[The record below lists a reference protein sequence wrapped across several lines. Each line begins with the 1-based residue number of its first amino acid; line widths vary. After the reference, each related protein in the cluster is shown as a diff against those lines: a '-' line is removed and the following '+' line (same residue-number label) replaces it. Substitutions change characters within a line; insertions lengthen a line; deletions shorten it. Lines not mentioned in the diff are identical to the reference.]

1 MRSALRATMAPQA
14 KAASRHRLPPRAPT
28 AASHGNQALLRRL
41 QGKVAIAPASAPARV
56 SRKCAACE
64 EEGKTVQ
71 AKRAPERLIALAS
84 DEDTLTSAAPV
95 ANDPAPAPE
104 PSPAQGPAEAAQP
117 DAGQADVAQP
127 DAGQPDAPQTDA
139 SPEASAT
146 EAAPDAASPDAA
158 STDAAL
164 PDVAQYDAQVEQ
176 LKAQVEAVAR
186 YQAPAPPGRTET
198 AGATVC
204 DLDSKKP
211 KIVINTGAVPTCL
224 LPCVQAHEQAH
235 VDFQQQQCENLGIAW
250 GRVMFWLHVLKQFVK
265 ENNAAEAQ
273 RAATQLEGAINEANQ
288 AVAQYNKFMDQTCRF
303 DEGTAYQ
310 AGIEACD
317 TDDARKRCATAGQ
330 TDDYNKQMA
339 AWRRFMQN
347 PPNCPAAP
355 AAPATSGAPA
365 PSAAPAPPK
374 K

>member
-1 MRSALRATMAPQA
+1 MRPALRATMAPQA
-14 KAASRHRLPPRAPT
+14 KAASRHRLPPRAST
-28 AASHGNQALLRRL
+28 AAPRGNQALLRRL
-41 QGKVAIAPASAPARV
+41 QGKVAIAPASASTRV

-71 AKRAPERLIALAS
+71 AKRVPERQIALEP
-84 DEDTLTSAAPV
+84 DEETLTPAAPV
-95 ANDPAPAPE
+95 ANDAAPAPE
-104 PSPAQGPAEAAQP
+104 PSPAQSSAEATPP
-117 DAGQADVAQP
+117 DAGQSDVAQP
-127 DAGQPDAPQTDA
+127 DVAQPESPQNAA
-139 SPEASAT
+139 SPEAGAT

-158 STDAAL
+158 L
-164 PDVAQYDAQVEQ
+164 PDVAQFEAQVEQ
-176 LKAQVEAVAR
+176 LKAQVAAVAR

-211 KIVINTGAVPTCL
+211 KIVINTGAVPECL
-224 LPCVQAHEQAH
+224 LPCVQAHEQSH

-250 GRVMFWLHVLKQFVK
+250 GRVMFWLHVLKKFVK

-273 RAATQLEGAINEANQ
+273 RAATELDGAINEANQ

-303 DEGTAYQ
+303 DEGTAYE

-317 TDDARKRCATAGQ
+317 TDDVRKSCAKAGQ
-330 TDDYNKQMA
+330 TAEYNKQMA

-347 PPNCPAAP
+347 PPNCPAAQ
-355 AAPATSGAPA
+355 A
-365 PSAAPAPPK
+365 PSAAPK